1 MTPSTTSPTSDHLQ
15 SRPSSIVDDSAHH
28 LGLACALVALAL
40 AAGCGGSS
48 SSATGGSGGAGTPAS
63 GGSPGGLGSAT
74 GGAIAINIASG
85 GATFVGSGGATLGGG
100 TGGAE
105 PVSSGGAPGS
115 GGQGPDTTGAT
126 GGTPASG
133 GAAAGIGGVG
143 AGGSAAGGRTGG
155 GGASSTSGS
164 GGGLP
169 PVPPGGP
176 AYPYIFSVFNDSAAL
191 SDLIIYTSTD
201 ALNFTMLYDTK
212 YTGPTGFLRDPSIM
226 KHTDG
231 KFYVAFTTPPT
242 MACCGADSS
251 FSIASSA
258 DLKTWTTVTTV
269 PAGVPGV
276 KNTWAPEW
284 FKDSDGSVYALVN
297 VDTKTYR
304 YKAMNDTLT
313 TFSAPTWIGI
323 GPDYID
329 TFMLKIGAT
338 YHAFTKHE
346 SVTYI
351 EHATATSIDGP
362 WTFVGQNDW
371 AGWGNHKEAPA
382 LIDLGNGTWRIFCDA
397 GGAGHEMYSDSA
409 DMFKTWTTMKTLPT
423 VGVNISHGTVI
434 HGM

>member
-1 MTPSTTSPTSDHLQ
+1 MT
-15 SRPSSIVDDSAHH
+15 
-28 LGLACALVALAL
+28 LAGA
-40 AAGCGGSS
+40 CGGSS
-48 SSATGGSGGAGTPAS
+48 SSSPAGSGGTGAILGT
-63 GGSPGGLGSAT
+63 GGSPGPGSSGGST
-74 GGAIAINIASG
+74 GGEVGAAASG
-85 GATFVGSGGATLGGG
+85 GATTGSGGAAVVTPGSGGSSVD
-100 TGGAE
+100 T
-105 PVSSGGAPGS
+105 SSGGAPGS
-115 GGQGPDTTGAT
+115 GGAGPAAT
-126 GGTPASG
+126 GGLPGSGGTPGASGVAGAPLGGRGPGGGGNGGTPGQGGAPATTGSG
-133 GAAAGIGGVG
+133 GAA
-143 AGGSAAGGRTGG
+143 
-155 GGASSTSGS
+155 
-164 GGGLP
+164 

-176 AYPYIFSVFNDSAAL
+176 AYPYIFSVFNDSAPS

-201 ALNFTMLYDTK
+201 GLNFTMLVDTK

-269 PAGVPGV
+269 PAGVAGV

-284 FKDSDGSVYALVN
+284 FKDSDGSIYALVN
-297 VDTKTYR
+297 VDAKTYR

-313 TFSAPTWIGI
+313 MFSGPTWIGI

-329 TFMLKIGAT
+329 TFIVKVGAT

-346 SVTYI
+346 SATYI
-351 EHATATSIDGP
+351 EHATSTSIDGP
-362 WTFVGQNDW
+362 WNFIGKDDW

-382 LIDLGNGTWRIFCDA
+382 LIQLANGTWRIYCDA
-397 GGAGHEMYSDSA
+397 GGAGHEMYSDST
-409 DMFKTWTTMKTLPT
+409 DMFQTWTAMKGLPT
-423 VGVNISHGTVI
+423 VGNNISHGTVI